1 MRRGARLAAV
11 ACLFGTVSA
20 QVGSHRPLQPGEV
33 TPGIQE
39 YAVDGIDGYTTWEF
53 FLDLDGEV
61 MNAYTFAGSTSE
73 GHGTSIPAGYQ
84 VAAPFGANV
93 GGNRP
98 AYWPYNADAQYD
110 SWVTGIPALVC
121 FGPAHRA
128 RRWSLSR

>member
-1 MRRGARLAAV
+1 MPPPSAAARLGAV
-11 ACLFGTVSA
+11 VCLFGTTAA
-20 QVGSHRPLQPGEV
+20 QMDHRPLQPGEV
-33 TPGIQE
+33 TPGITE
-39 YAVDGIDGYTTWEF
+39 YAIDGIDGYTTWEF
-53 FLDLDGEV
+53 FLDLDGEI
-61 MNAYTFAGSTSE
+61 MNAYTIAGNTNE
-73 GHGTSIPAGYQ
+73 RHGCSIPGGFQ

-128 RRWSLSR
+128 RRWSL